1 VAQTFRPPA
10 TQRIYDVCVV
20 GSQLGGVVAGALL
33 ARRGFRVLHVAHDD
47 PGFHYV
53 DQGYVLPFGPAVVPS
68 PRQMPSAEA
77 VLTELGLAT
86 DFSRA
91 LAPSDPDLQL
101 LLPKHRVDVSRDAA
115 VLRTELRREWPNE
128 AEPLEAGFGA
138 LGTLFDFAGFFLR
151 AAPPLPPEGF
161 GERRTVKKALKM
173 ASSAPG
179 APAEPVGA
187 ARPFTGFEDHE
198 LVQSLTIAHRFLT
211 YLDGPPSPLSLVRLL
226 GGAFRGTHRLP
237 GGQGTLREMVRRRI
251 AESRGELRG
260 GPGEPAIAT
269 SLEIDGN
276 RVEAVRLADSPDAH
290 VARAY
295 VVATD
300 ADRLL
305 RLLPESVRTSRA
317 VEPLRLIRPRRQ
329 LLTLNLIVRTTALP
343 PALGENVLA
352 LRNASAGDG
361 LDNAVFLQVLPARRD
376 LARKGPG
383 DKGPSSELVAD
394 ERVICASGFISAET
408 TSREHIQAAATRIRE
423 AVADAI
429 PFFERHLVAES
440 APLLAAPDRADLP
453 PLHPLYETTLE
464 ETLGVTGVPV
474 RGPWKNLFFAGREV
488 LPGLG
493 IEGELYAGIQAA
505 GHIAASLGSKNPL
518 R

>member
-1 VAQTFRPPA
+1 MALTFRPPA

-53 DQGYVLPFGPAVVPS
+53 DQGYVLPFGPVVVPS
-68 PRQMPSAEA
+68 PRHSPAAET
-77 VLTELGLAT
+77 VLSELGLMT
-86 DFSRA
+86 DLSRA

-101 LLPKHRVDVSRDAA
+101 LLPRHRVDLSRDPAL
-115 VLRTELRREWPNE
+115 LRAELRREWPKD
-128 AEPLEAGFGA
+128 ADALEAGFA
-138 LGTLFDFAGFFLR
+138 TLGTLFDFAGFFLR

-161 GERRTVKKALKM
+161 GERRTVKKAVKL

-179 APAEPVGA
+179 APLEPVGS
-187 ARPFTGFEDHE
+187 ARPFPELGDHE
-198 LVQSLTIAHRFLT
+198 LVQSVQVAHRFLT
-211 YLDGPPSPLSLVRLL
+211 YLDGEPSPLSLVRLL
-226 GGAFRGTHRLP
+226 GGAFRGTNRLP

-260 GPGEPAIAT
+260 GPGEPAVAT
-269 SLEIDGN
+269 GFEMDGN
-276 RVEAVRLADSPDAH
+276 RVTAVRLADSPDAH

-295 VVATD
+295 IAATD

-305 RLLPESVRTSRA
+305 RLLPAEVRGSKEAAELSRIE
-317 VEPLRLIRPRRQ
+317 VRRQ
-329 LLTLNLIVRTTALP
+329 LLTLNLIVKQTALP
-343 PALGENVLA
+343 PALGENVLS
-352 LRNASAGDG
+352 LRDASGGDG
-361 LDNAVFLQVLPARRD
+361 LDNAIFLQVLPARRD
-376 LARKGPG
+376 AKK
-383 DKGPSSELVAD
+383 DKGVAGEAVSD
-394 ERVICASGFISAET
+394 ERVVCASAFIPGAT
-408 TSREHIQAAATRIRE
+408 HDREALRQAAARIRE

-440 APLLAAPDRADLP
+440 APLLADVARANLP
-453 PLHPLYETTLE
+453 PVHPLYAGDLE
-464 ETLGVTGVPV
+464 STLGVTGLPV

-493 IEGELYAGIQAA
+493 LEGEFYAGIQAA
-505 GHIAASLGSKNPL
+505 GHVSAALGRKDVL
-518 R
+518 K